1 MSSLTLKSLQSCDD
15 SISTLGV
22 SCQFRF
28 MQCEQGLLSLQAVE
42 MYGLGNWGEVAEHV
56 GTKSKTLCFDHY
68 MTTYM
73 NSTCSPLPVHF
84 IDH

>member
-1 MSSLTLKSLQSCDD
+1 VLAELTCSLLQDNLSFPLIHPDWNAD
-15 SISTLGV
+15 EEI
-22 SCQFRF
+22 
-28 MQCEQGLLSLQAVE
+28 LLLEAVE